1 MYMKNNYINLIKEI
15 TPEIIGI
22 RRQLHMFPELSL
34 KEFET
39 CKLICDLLH
48 KIGIPYKIVADTG
61 VVAEIINNE
70 KYPTFAIRAEMDA
83 LPIQDEKSCE
93 YASKNENIMHACGHD
108 GIVAIALGLA
118 YIFYQTKNE
127 LKCNIKFI
135 FEPAEEIGKGAKAM
149 IKAGALLYPKVDR
162 ILIFHLANSLPVGME
177 IQGSVSTCEIS
188 SLNIKIKGRSSHW
201 GEVGKGIDAI
211 KVSGK
216 VICSVNEINSTYNSK
231 MPFVIGIGTIRG
243 GVKTNIVADTVEMK
257 GTLRTFNEQDRNN
270 ICDFLK
276 KIQDKIQKESGAL
289 IEIKTV
295 PKIPSVYNDCELVTI
310 GRNVGKNIFGKQN
323 VSTSS
328 KPYLAGD
335 NAGFYFKKVKG
346 VRVVFFAEI
355 EGEKNYPLHN
365 SKFDFDEKIIPLAIQ
380 TLYEIIGTWK

>member
-1 MYMKNNYINLIKEI
+1 MKNNYINLIQEI
-15 TPEIIGI
+15 TPEIIKI

-48 KIGIPYKIVADTG
+48 KIGIPYKIAENTG

-70 KYPTFAIRAEMDA
+70 NYPTFAIRAEMDA

-108 GIVAIALGLA
+108 GIVAITLGLA
-118 YIFYQTKNE
+118 YIFYQTKKD

-149 IKAGALLYPKVDR
+149 IKAGALSNPKVDR
-162 ILIFHLANSLPVGME
+162 MLIFHLANSLPIGME
-177 IQGSVSTCEIS
+177 IQESVSTCEIS
-188 SLNIKIKGRSSHW
+188 SLNIKIKGKSSHW
-201 GEVGKGIDAI
+201 GELNKGIDAI

-216 VICSVNEINSTYNSK
+216 VICDVNEINDTYNSK

-243 GVKTNIVADTVEMK
+243 GVKTNVVAESVEMK
-257 GTLRTFNEQDRNN
+257 GTLRTFNEEDRNN
-270 ICDFLK
+270 ICNFLK
-276 KIQDKIQKESGAL
+276 KIQEEVQEESGAL
-289 IEIKTV
+289 IDIKTA
-295 PKIPSVYNDCELVTI
+295 PKIPSVYNDSKLVAI
-310 GRNVGKNIFGKQN
+310 GRNVGKGIFGKKN
-323 VSTSS
+323 VTMSS

-365 SKFDFDEKIIPLAIQ
+365 SRFDFNEKIIPLAMQ
-380 TLYEIIGTWK
+380 TLYEIIRTWKH